1 MSNRSCWLA
10 SIIDRC
16 IMHDEGKTQI
26 DITVQITGMAV
37 ALRVFSLEE
46 EDNVQ
51 GGRTAIKLDSTKY
64 SGFCLC

>member
-1 MSNRSCWLA
+1 
-10 SIIDRC
+10 
-16 IMHDEGKTQI
+16 MHDEGKTQI